1 MSATPAVFAGKPA
14 STASWA
20 SLLPRYC
27 LPAASALQSSPCQFN
42 AMNDDDY
49 LFGLSFTEF
58 EDIALQV
65 GLTGLILFM
74 LFIIWNLGKE
84 SKAGRYGMMWMFLGL
99 GIGFVGFVAK
109 GIIQKLLGIE

>member
-1 MSATPAVFAGKPA
+1 
-14 STASWA
+14 
-20 SLLPRYC
+20 
-27 LPAASALQSSPCQFN
+27 
-42 AMNDDDY
+42 
-49 LFGLSFTEF
+49 
-58 EDIALQV
+58 
-65 GLTGLILFM
+65 M

>member
-1 MSATPAVFAGKPA
+1 MTETDYIFGP
-14 STASWA
+14 
-20 SLLPRYC
+20 
-27 LPAASALQSSPCQFN
+27 SS
-42 AMNDDDY
+42 
-49 LFGLSFTEF
+49 TEF
-58 EDIALQV
+58 EDLAPQI

>member
-1 MSATPAVFAGKPA
+1 
-14 STASWA
+14 
-20 SLLPRYC
+20 